1 MKPIERPESLTE
13 SVVKRLREAIVSG
26 DLELGQPLSERQLAE
41 LLEVSKTPVREALAQ
56 LRLEGLVRILP
67 QRGAIRLHAEPAGS
81 RRDLRA
87 AAGARGER
95 AARRDGAQPRPLR
108 RGARRRRAAHAQGA
122 RQRRDVK
129 AYLDEDTRFHQ
140 CFFDH
145 CGNSLM
151 AQNYGM
157 FVGKIAALRTHLA
170 HKPQHTELSF
180 REHEEML
187 DAVSRGDAAAALNV
201 LDVHIARTKE
211 TYSAGVTDIAAADK
225 PAARRT
231 GT

>member
-1 MKPIERPESLTE
+1 MKPIERPQSLAEST
-13 SVVKRLREAIVSG
+13 VKRLRQAIVSG

-67 QRGAIRLHAEPAGS
+67 QRGAFVFTLSQQEVVEICEVRQALETAALRAAMARNGAAFAEALGAVVYRMRRARA
-81 RRDLRA
+81 RRDLK
-87 AAGARGER
+87 G
-95 AARRDGAQPRPLR
+95 
-108 RGARRRRAAHAQGA
+108 
-122 RQRRDVK
+122 
-129 AYLDEDTRFHQ
+129 YLNEDTRFHE

-151 AQNYGM
+151 AQSYGM

-180 REHEEML
+180 REHEAML
-187 DAVSRGDAAAALNV
+187 DAVSRGDASAALAV
-201 LDVHIARTKE
+201 LDVHIARTKA
-211 TYSAGVTDIAAADK
+211 TYSAGVVDIAAADK
-225 PAARRT
+225 RPSRRT

>member
-1 MKPIERPESLTE
+1 LKPIERPESLTE
-13 SVVKRLREAIVSG
+13 STVKRLRQAIVSG
-26 DLELGQPLSERQLAE
+26 SLELGQPLSERQLAE

-67 QRGAIRLHAEPAGS
+67 QRGAFVFTLSQKEVVEICELRQALEAFA
-81 RRDLRA
+81 LRA
-87 AAGARGER
+87 AMKRSAAAFAAALGAVVHRMRKARARG
-95 AARRDGAQPRPLR
+95 
-108 RGARRRRAAHAQGA
+108 
-122 RQRRDVK
+122 DVK
-129 AYLDEDTRFHQ
+129 AYLNEDTRFHE
-140 CFFDH
+140 CFFEH

-170 HKPQHTELSF
+170 QKPQHTDLSF

-187 DAVSRGDAAAALNV
+187 DAVSRGDAATALTV

-225 PAARRT
+225 PPTRRT